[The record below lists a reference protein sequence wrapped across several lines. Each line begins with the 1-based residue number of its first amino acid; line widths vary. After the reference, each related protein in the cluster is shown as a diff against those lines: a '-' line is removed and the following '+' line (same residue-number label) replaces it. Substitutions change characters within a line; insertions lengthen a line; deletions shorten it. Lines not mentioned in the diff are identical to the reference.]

1 MIFISARDYF
11 KYAFMCKGVIELRE
25 PSEEYNLETVKFA
38 TKTHQYHDK
47 LFKQILSNKKE
58 FIHLI
63 NTYTDYTKYAPK
75 LKTTEIE
82 LYDKE
87 FVTKRFKKTESDLIY
102 KIKDKNLYFI
112 LEQQTNID
120 VKMPVRIA
128 YYCLELIQKASE
140 EEKEYPLICPIVL
153 YTGKRKWNVPKS
165 ITEKQKRYYET
176 PIQRYPKYNLIDVHD
191 YSVQE
196 LIKDKSVIAKAILF
210 EKIETKE
217 ELEKI
222 LKLLKERGLTKKEI
236 EYISIMLTYSE
247 HINIKMNKEEIEK
260 YKKLIREGGDSMVTN
275 FERLFVELVNEKHD
289 LRKKAEAEGRA
300 KGEEKG
306 RKEGRKEEIIQIAK
320 NMLKKN
326 VSDEFIIETTSID
339 KKELEKIKKQTV

>member
-1 MIFISARDYF
+1 MIFISTKNYL
-11 KYAFMCKGVIELRE
+11 KYIVMYQQNIELRE
-25 PSEEYNLETVKFA
+25 TGEEYSVTR
-38 TKTHQYHDK
+38 TYQYHDK
-47 LFKQILSNKKE
+47 LFKQILSDKKE
-58 FIHLI
+58 FVHLI
-63 NTYTDYTKYAPK
+63 NNYTDYTKYAPK
-75 LKTTEIE
+75 LKSSEIKI
-82 LYDKE
+82 YDKE
-87 FVTKRFKKTESDLIY
+87 YVNKMFKKTESDLIY
-102 KIKDKNLYFI
+102 KIKDKDLYFI
-112 LEQQTNID
+112 LEQQTNND
-120 VKMPVRIA
+120 VKMPIRISN
-128 YYCLELIQKASE
+128 YSLELIEKSSE
-140 EEKEYPLICPIVL
+140 KGKEYALICPIVL
-153 YTGKRKWNVPKS
+153 YTGKRKWNVPRT
-165 ITEKQKRYYET
+165 ITEKQKKYYEI
-176 PIQRYPKYNLIDVHD
+176 PVQNYPTYNLIDVQN
-191 YSVQE
+191 YTTEE
-196 LIKDKSVIAKAILF
+196 LIKDKSIISKAMLF

-217 ELEKI
+217 ELETI

-247 HINIKMNKEEIEK
+247 HINKKMNKEEIEK
-260 YKKLIREGGDSMVTN
+260 YKKLIREGGDTMVTN